1 MKTTYI
7 KPELRTVL
15 VDYDRLLCLSDV
27 SGAGGSTS
35 DYWEDDEK
43 PFG

>member
-7 KPELRTVL
+7 KPELRAVL
-15 VDYDRLLCLSDV
+15 VDYDRLFCLSDV
-27 SGAGGSTS
+27 SGTGGSTS

-43 PFG
+43 TFG